1 MKEHIRRLPDA
12 EQEVMQAI
20 WACTAPVART
30 DIEEILLPEHPMAM
44 TTLLTLLSRLADK
57 GFVRIEKGERAAKYY
72 PLVDKEAYL
81 AQQSKHFVEKLCG
94 GSISLFASALC
105 HSGLSKE
112 DLKELQSL
120 LEKGEL

>member
-1 MKEHIRRLPDA
+1 MLRKLP
-12 EQEVMQAI
+12 ESELEVMQAL
-20 WACTAPVART
+20 WACDVPATRA
-30 DIEEILLPEHPMAM
+30 EMEQILKDTHPIAQ

-105 HSGLSKE
+105 HSGLTKE
-112 DLKELQSL
+112 DLKELQAL
-120 LEKGEL
+120 LERGDL

>member
-1 MKEHIRRLPDA
+1 MLRKLP
-12 EQEVMQAI
+12 ESELEVMQAL
-20 WACTAPVART
+20 WACDVPATRA
-30 DIEEILLPEHPMAM
+30 EMEQILKDTHPIAQ

-112 DLKELQSL
+112 DLEELQTL
-120 LEKGEL
+120 LKKGEL

>member
-1 MKEHIRRLPDA
+1 MLRKLP
-12 EQEVMQAI
+12 ESELEVMQAL
-20 WACTAPVART
+20 WACDVPATRA
-30 DIEEILLPEHPMAM
+30 EMEQILKDTHPIAQ
-44 TTLLTLLSRLADK
+44 TTLLTLLTRLADK

-72 PLVDKEAYL
+72 PLVNKEDYL

-112 DLKELQSL
+112 DLKELQAL

>member
-1 MKEHIRRLPDA
+1 MPRKLP
-12 EQEVMQAI
+12 ESELEVMQAL
-20 WACTAPVART
+20 WACDVPATRA
-30 DIEEILLPEHPMAM
+30 EMEQILKDTHPIAQ

-105 HSGLSKE
+105 HSGLTKE
-112 DLKELQSL
+112 DLKELQAL
-120 LEKGEL
+120 LERGDL

>member
-1 MKEHIRRLPDA
+1 MLRKLP
-12 EQEVMQAI
+12 ESELEVMQAL
-20 WACTAPVART
+20 WACNVPATRAKM
-30 DIEEILLPEHPMAM
+30 EQILKDTHPIAQ

-105 HSGLSKE
+105 HSGLTKE
-112 DLKELQSL
+112 DLKELQAL
-120 LEKGEL
+120 LDRGDL

>member
-1 MKEHIRRLPDA
+1 MLRKLP
-12 EQEVMQAI
+12 ESELEVMQAL
-20 WACTAPVART
+20 WACDVPATRA
-30 DIEEILLPEHPMAM
+30 EMEQILKDTHPIAQ

-105 HSGLSKE
+105 HSGLTKE
-112 DLKELQSL
+112 DLKELQAL
-120 LEKGEL
+120 LEKGDL

>member
-1 MKEHIRRLPDA
+1 MLRKLP
-12 EQEVMQAI
+12 ESELEVMQAL
-20 WACTAPVART
+20 WACDVPATRA
-30 DIEEILLPEHPMAM
+30 EMEQILKDTHPIAQ

-105 HSGLSKE
+105 HSGLTKE
-112 DLKELQSL
+112 DLKELQAL

>member
-1 MKEHIRRLPDA
+1 MPRKLP
-12 EQEVMQAI
+12 ESELEVMQAL
-20 WACTAPVART
+20 WACNVPATRA
-30 DIEEILLPEHPMAM
+30 EMEQILKDTHPIAQ

-105 HSGLSKE
+105 HSGLTKE
-112 DLKELQSL
+112 DLKELQAL
-120 LEKGEL
+120 LEKGDL

>member
-1 MKEHIRRLPDA
+1 MLRKLP
-12 EQEVMQAI
+12 ESELEVMQAL
-20 WACTAPVART
+20 WSCAVPATRAEM
-30 DIEEILLPEHPMAM
+30 DEILKDTRPMAQ

-112 DLKELQSL
+112 DLEELQAL
-120 LEKGEL
+120 LKKGEL

>member
-1 MKEHIRRLPDA
+1 MIKKLPEA
-12 EQEVMQAI
+12 ELEVMQALWSCQI
-20 WACTAPVART
+20 PATRAQM
-30 DIEEILLPEHPMAM
+30 EQILKDTHPMAQ
-44 TTLLTLLSRLADK
+44 TTLLTLLTRLADK

-72 PLVDKEAYL
+72 PLVDKEDYL

-112 DLKELQSL
+112 DLKELQVL
-120 LEKGEL
+120 LERGDL

>member
-1 MKEHIRRLPDA
+1 MLRKLP
-12 EQEVMQAI
+12 ESELEVMQAL
-20 WACTAPVART
+20 WACNVPATRA
-30 DIEEILLPEHPMAM
+30 EMEQILKDTHPIAQ

-57 GFVRIEKGERAAKYY
+57 GFVRIEKGERVAKYY

-105 HSGLSKE
+105 HSGLTKE
-112 DLKELQSL
+112 DLKELQAL

>member
-1 MKEHIRRLPDA
+1 MLRKLP
-12 EQEVMQAI
+12 ESELEVMQAL
-20 WACTAPVART
+20 WACNVPATRA
-30 DIEEILLPEHPMAM
+30 EMEQILKDTHPIAQ

-105 HSGLSKE
+105 RSGLSKE
-112 DLKELQSL
+112 DLEELQAL
-120 LEKGEL
+120 LKKGEL

>member
-1 MKEHIRRLPDA
+1 MLRKLP
-12 EQEVMQAI
+12 ESELEVMQAL
-20 WACTAPVART
+20 WACDVPATRAEM
-30 DIEEILLPEHPMAM
+30 DEILKDTRPMAQ

-57 GFVRIEKGERAAKYY
+57 GFVRIEKSERAAKYY

-94 GSISLFASALC
+94 GSIPLFASALC

-112 DLKELQSL
+112 DLKELQAL
-120 LEKGEL
+120 LEKGDL